1 MGMNKKQKAQ
11 KKRENAMKAL
21 KKEEMALAM
30 EQEEISQAVEKE
42 EVVQTV
48 EKEESVETLE
58 REEKTLARFVELLAD
73 LNREVVEMLKTGDL
87 SLLYEMNDTVAEMYS
102 IQSVNKDELY
112 TGIDEEAKAIYQN
125 FNGLVALT
133 QEVGEDWSEENS
145 AKAQA
150 YLQNIFEAN
159 VAIVVA
165 YGLAE

>member
-1 MGMNKKQKAQ
+1 MGLSKKQRAQ

-21 KKEEMALAM
+21 KKEENAAVAETEEKVVTM
-30 EQEEISQAVEKE
+30 EV
-42 EVVQTV
+42 
-48 EKEESVETLE
+48 
-58 REEKTLARFVELLAD
+58 EEKTLSRFVELLAD

-87 SLLYEMNDTVAEMYS
+87 SLLYDMNDTVAEMYA

-112 TGIDEEAKAIYQN
+112 VGIEEQAQAIYQN

-133 QEVGEDWSEENS
+133 QEVGEAWSEENS

-150 YLQNIFEAN
+150 FLRNIFEAN

>member
-1 MGMNKKQKAQ
+1 MGLSKKQRAQ

-21 KKEEMALAM
+21 KKEENAAVAETEEKVVTM
-30 EQEEISQAVEKE
+30 EV
-42 EVVQTV
+42 
-48 EKEESVETLE
+48 
-58 REEKTLARFVELLAD
+58 EEKTLSRFVELLAD

-87 SLLYEMNDTVAEMYS
+87 SLLYDMNDTVAEMYA

-112 TGIDEEAKAIYQN
+112 VGIEEQAQAIYQN

-133 QEVGEDWSEENS
+133 QEVGEAWSEENS

-150 YLQNIFEAN
+150 FLRNIFEAN
-159 VAIVVA
+159 VVIVVA

>member
-1 MGMNKKQKAQ
+1 MGLSKKQRAQ

-21 KKEEMALAM
+21 KKEGNAAVAETEEKVVTM
-30 EQEEISQAVEKE
+30 EV
-42 EVVQTV
+42 
-48 EKEESVETLE
+48 
-58 REEKTLARFVELLAD
+58 EEKTLSRFVELLAD

-87 SLLYEMNDTVAEMYS
+87 SLLYDMNDTVAEMYA

-112 TGIDEEAKAIYQN
+112 VGIEEQAQAIYQN

-133 QEVGEDWSEENS
+133 QEVGEAWSEENS

-150 YLQNIFEAN
+150 FLRNIFEAN

>member
-1 MGMNKKQKAQ
+1 MGLNKKQRAQ

-21 KKEEMALAM
+21 KKEENVEVAEETVVAM
-30 EQEEISQAVEKE
+30 KTEETP
-42 EVVQTV
+42 VVA
-48 EKEESVETLE
+48 EA
-58 REEKTLARFVELLAD
+58 EEKTLSRFVELLAD

-87 SLLYEMNDTVAEMYS
+87 SLLYDMNDTVAEMYA

-112 TGIDEEAKAIYQN
+112 VGIEEQAQAIYQN

-133 QEVGEDWSEENS
+133 QEVGGAWSEENS

-150 YLQNIFEAN
+150 FLQNIFEAN

>member
-1 MGMNKKQKAQ
+1 MGLNKKQKAQ

-21 KKEEMALAM
+21 KKEE
-30 EQEEISQAVEKE
+30 EKNL
-42 EVVQTV
+42 TV
-48 EKEESVETLE
+48 EKEESIVEVKEEVSSATE
-58 REEKTLARFVELLAD
+58 NAEKTLSRFVELLAD

-87 SLLYEMNDTVAEMYS
+87 SLLYDMNDTVAEMYA

-112 TGIDEEAKAIYQN
+112 VGIEEQAQAIYQN

-133 QEVGEDWSEENS
+133 QEVNGDWSEENS

-150 YLQNIFEAN
+150 FLQNIFEAN